1 MLALILAPTAS
12 PTHATGMGCSNSAQ
26 RGPPASPP
34 KAISDQALKAQQSAA
49 RLAAMMKEIEAEREE
64 EKKKVDQRV
73 RAQLR
78 DSTIE
83 PEAS

>member
-1 MLALILAPTAS
+1 
-12 PTHATGMGCSNSAQ
+12 
-26 RGPPASPP
+26 
-34 KAISDQALKAQQSAA
+34 
-49 RLAAMMKEIEAEREE
+49 MMKEIEAEREE